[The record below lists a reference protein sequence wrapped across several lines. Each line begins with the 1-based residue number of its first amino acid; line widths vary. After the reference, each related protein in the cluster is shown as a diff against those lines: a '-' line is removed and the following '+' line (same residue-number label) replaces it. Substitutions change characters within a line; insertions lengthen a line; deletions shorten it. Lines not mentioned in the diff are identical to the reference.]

1 MADGVA
7 AATGG
12 LREEARRW
20 LADQLAGPF
29 ADLRGLADLS
39 SLVTRRRAWEEALG
53 AARLGCVGWPVAYGG
68 RGAGV
73 AEQVAVA
80 QAYAQALAPPRIGH
94 IGVELAGPTIIA
106 FGTPAQKA
114 RFLPD
119 IAAGRAIWA
128 QGYSEPNAGSDL
140 ANVRTRARLEGG
152 RWIID
157 GQKTWTSMGM
167 FADWAFVVTRTEP
180 GSVGPKGLS
189 YLLVPLRQAGIT
201 IRPIR
206 QMSGEAEFAEMFFD
220 GAVAEADNL
229 VGAPGDGWR
238 VAMATLGFE
247 RGVSTVVQ
255 QMRFANELEALIA
268 RAKANGSAQDPLI
281 RQRIAEAWTGLQ
293 IMRQGLLRTLSD
305 EADGRLG
312 EEALTSKLYWSR
324 WRRALGDLAMDVQG
338 LAGEIAEGGDYRFNE
353 LTHMHLTSRADTI
366 YAGSSQIQRNIIAER
381 GLGLPREPRGDR

>member
-1 MADGVA
+1 MAEGSSPVS
-7 AATGG
+7 
-12 LREEARRW
+12 LRVEARDW
-20 LADQLAGPF
+20 LASQLAGPF
-29 ADLRGLADLS
+29 ADLRGVADLS
-39 SLVTRRRAWEEALG
+39 SHVERRRNWEEALG
-53 AARLGCVGWPVAYGG
+53 AAGLGCVGWPRAYGG
-68 RGAGV
+68 RGAGI

-80 QAYAQALAPPRIGH
+80 EEYARAKAPPRIGH
-94 IGVELAGPTIIA
+94 IGVELAGPTLIA
-106 FGTPAQKA
+106 YGTAAQKA

-140 ANVRTRARLEGG
+140 ANVRTRARLDDG
-152 RWIID
+152 RWILD
-157 GQKTWTSMGM
+157 GQKTWTSLGM
-167 FADWAFVVTRTEP
+167 FADWAFVVARTEP

-189 YLLVPLRQAGIT
+189 YLLVPLRQDGIV

-206 QMSGEAEFAEMFFD
+206 QMSGEAEFAEVFFD
-220 GAVAEADNL
+220 GATTDADNV

-238 VAMATLGFE
+238 IAMATLGFE

-255 QMRFANELEALIA
+255 QMQFANELDAVTAAA
-268 RAKANGSAQDPLI
+268 RANGSAQDPLI
-281 RQRIAEAWTGLQ
+281 RQRIAQAWTGLQ
-293 IMRQGLLRTLSD
+293 IMRQGLIRTLSD
-305 EADGRLG
+305 EASEQLD

-338 LAGEIAEGGDYRFNE
+338 LAGETAEAGEYRLAP